1 MLKRILTASTALLA
15 CAAIFTATAQ
25 DDGPTP
31 QQQAVAATE
40 TRQAVFKLL
49 GFHMAPISAMARGD
63 REFDADL
70 AERNARRIAVLAPMI
85 PDVVAAMD
93 TSDFDVESE
102 ALPRI
107 WDNLT
112 EFGQA
117 ANELEVAANT
127 FASIAS
133 TGDRMAVIGAVRD
146 FGSNCGNCHDEFRVD
161 DD

>member
-25 DDGPTP
+25 DGPSP
-31 QQQAVAATE
+31 QQQAIAATE

-49 GFHMAPISAMARGD
+49 GFHMGPIGAMARGD
-63 REFDADL
+63 REFDAEL
-70 AERNARRIAVLAPMI
+70 AERNARRIAELAPMI

-93 TSDFDVESE
+93 TRDFDVETE

-107 WDNLT
+107 WDNMDAF
-112 EFGQA
+112 EQA
-117 ANELEVAANT
+117 AADLEEGANQFAETAAG
-127 FASIAS
+127 
-133 TGDRMAVIGAVRD
+133 GDRMEVIGAVRA
-146 FGSNCGNCHDEFRVD
+146 FGSNCGNCHDDFRVD

>member
-25 DDGPTP
+25 DGPSP
-31 QQQAVAATE
+31 QQQAISATE

-49 GFHMAPISAMARGD
+49 GFHMGPIGAMARGD
-63 REFDADL
+63 REFDAEL
-70 AERNARRIAVLAPMI
+70 AERNARRIAELAPII

-93 TSDFDVESE
+93 TRDFDVETE

-107 WDNLT
+107 WDNMDAF
-112 EFGQA
+112 EQRA
-117 ANELEVAANT
+117 ADLEEAANT
-127 FASIAS
+127 FAEIAAD
-133 TGDRMAVIGAVRD
+133 GDRMEVIGAVRE
-146 FGSNCGNCHDEFRVD
+146 FGSNCGDCHDDFRVD